1 MRCSSLFPK
10 TYRKFILTQFGDD
23 FRACTKIIDT
33 PWQDPGDDDVVVKNT
48 YAGVNGVYDFNMM
61 RNAVS
66 YIKFDVPTDL
76 GIEVVGRIVAVGKNI
91 KTLKE
96 GDAVATWKVG
106 SGYRDYQVADA
117 SRIYPIREASPE
129 ILTLIPTGVS
139 GKVGLERIGEMTTGQ
154 TIAVSAAA
162 GGLGHIAVQLAKQA
176 GNHVIGLAGSDE
188 KCALVRSLGCDRAI
202 NYNTEN
208 VDQVLKT
215 EYPAGLDI
223 AYDSVGGRIFDVLVD
238 HLAIRGRLIISG
250 YTSEVGK
257 PLQMITSGRP
267 WTKLYFKSASIRGFI
282 NPHFQEFWPDAA
294 ERLLASYY
302 NGALT
307 VLVDP
312 TPFHGLEAIPEAVAY
327 LMAGH
332 NRGKVVIQLDHA
344 I

>member
-1 MRCSSLFPK
+1 MFPQ
-10 TYRKFILTQFGDD
+10 TYRKFILTQFGED
-23 FRACTKIIDT
+23 FRACTNIITT
-33 PWQDPGDDDVVVKNT
+33 PWQDPGPDEVVVKNI

-61 RNAVS
+61 RNAVD
-66 YIKFDVPTDL
+66 YIKFTVPTDL
-76 GIEVVGRIVAVGKNI
+76 GIETVGRVVALGRNVN
-91 KTLKE
+91 TVKE

-106 SGYRDYQVADA
+106 SGYRDYQIAAA
-117 SRIYPIREASPE
+117 SRIYPIREPSPE

-139 GKVGLERIGEMTTGQ
+139 GKVGIERVGEMKTGE

-162 GGLGHIAVQLAKQA
+162 GGLGHIVVQLAKQA

-188 KCALVRSLGCDRAI
+188 KCALVKSLGCDRAI
-202 NYNTEN
+202 NYTTED
-208 VDQVLKT
+208 VDAVLKA
-215 EYPAGLDI
+215 EYPRGIDL
-223 AYDSVGGRIFDVLVD
+223 AYDSVGGRLFDIFVD
-238 HLAIRGRLIISG
+238 NLAIRGRLVISG

-257 PLQMITSGRP
+257 PLQMVSAGRP

-294 ERLLASYY
+294 ERLLTSYY

-312 TPFHGLEAIPEAVAY
+312 TPFTGLEAIPDAVAY
-327 LMAGH
+327 LMAGR
-332 NRGKVVIQLDHA
+332 NRGKVVIKLDHT